1 MNETMRSQLT
11 RLLNGCK
18 VNWIEMQIKAKTK
31 DGEEYTL
38 QRDEIKP
45 EKALDFAEAVYTETL
60 KNLLSNTELIEQG
73 NGFEFAED
81 EMACIRKDEIIKVWA
96 EIGPICVDG
105 MPAEK

>member
-45 EKALDFAEAVYTETL
+45 ENAVQIYL
-60 KNLLSNTELIEQG
+60 PDNLRGDNRE
-73 NGFEFAED
+73 
-81 EMACIRKDEIIKVWA
+81 
-96 EIGPICVDG
+96 
-105 MPAEK
+105 